1 MPDTYDVIICGA
13 GSGGGF
19 LAGEIASNCSLLI
32 LDAGPHV
39 GGEPRPG
46 YGSDAR
52 RRYSTQINLG
62 QYIPDGVSAVNSG
75 RTFFAYP
82 IFQDESNP
90 ASSAVQREAKVVGG
104 GSFINVGAWVRPRRV
119 DWDGFVEAT
128 SIMGWTKESFEPYF
142 QYAERIS
149 NAHRNRRTEW
159 NAASLR
165 YEQAA
170 KSLGIPIF
178 ETASNRKNCIF
189 CGHRLDAGMPCK
201 YDALMSTALTQIPKA
216 LAAGA
221 KLEDNTTVLRV
232 EIENRRAT
240 GVTYR
245 RANGEVVTAKASKL
259 VVAAAG
265 AIGTPLVLID
275 SGVLDLNPNVGR
287 HLTAHPGIAMD
298 ALIPGTD
305 WGSDRGYQWNC
316 MHYVMD
322 ENGDPL
328 DVLVHAAAGFPAA
341 TPWVAAQFG
350 FYGKPYKDLMRRFRE
365 RAGAFLF
372 ALKPAV
378 EGRVIGNVGAGAIL
392 YPIASRDGILEPKLM
407 SDFLAGVRQ
416 VGEIFNEMGAITAF
430 PNPNQ
435 PEEQLKQQATLLVTT
450 AGALHPQ
457 STCRAGSGPENS
469 VVDTNCMS
477 HDIENLM
484 VCDASVIP
492 HQISANPN
500 AMIMSIAARA
510 GEFVNREILHA
521 TSTFGTGRRQIRR
534 EREARRL

>member
-1 MPDTYDVIICGA
+1 MIICGA

-39 GGEPRPG
+39 GGDPRPG
-46 YGSDAR
+46 YGSEAR

-75 RTFFAYP
+75 RTFFSYP

-90 ASSAVQREAKVVGG
+90 ASSAVQREAKIVGG
-104 GSFINVGAWVRPRRV
+104 GSFINVGAWVRPRLV

-128 SIMGWTKESFEPYF
+128 SIEGWTRESFEPYF
-142 QYAERIS
+142 EYTEIVS
-149 NAHRNRRTEW
+149 NVHRNRRSEW
-159 NAASLR
+159 NAASVL

-201 YDALMSTALTQIPKA
+201 YDALMSTALTQIPRA

-221 KLEDNTTVLRV
+221 TLEDNTTVLRI
-232 EIENRRAT
+232 EIEGRKAT

-245 RANGEVVTAKASKL
+245 RADGEIVTARASKL

-265 AIGTPLVLID
+265 AIGTPLILID
-275 SGVLDLNPNVGR
+275 SGVAELNAHVGR

-305 WGSDRGYQWNC
+305 WKTDRGYQWNC

-322 ENGDPL
+322 EAGEPL

-341 TPWVAAQFG
+341 TPWVAAQVG

-378 EGRVIGNVGAGAIL
+378 EGRVIGNVGAGAIH
-392 YPIASRDGILEPKLM
+392 YPIAGRDGILEPKLM
-407 SDFLAGVRQ
+407 SDFVAGIRQ
-416 VGEIFNEMGAITAF
+416 VGDIFASMGAITSF

-435 PEEQLKQQATLLVTT
+435 PLDLLEQQATLLVTT

-477 HDIENLM
+477 HEIENLM
-484 VCDASVIP
+484 CCDASVIP

-500 AMIMSIAARA
+500 GMIMSIAARA
-510 GEFVNREILHA
+510 GEFVNREILQA
-521 TSTFGTGRRQIRR
+521 ASSTGARRRRIGR
-534 EREARRL
+534 EHEARRL